1 MFPFL
6 PENRFYRHGL
16 FWLVVAA
23 YFFIPQWIYPDY
35 IDTVTHY
42 YVNRNGGPFDYQ
54 HSPYFLTILFLNGLG
69 VGIFYA
75 YAFLRWAMPP
85 LLNGRYGTGLGLYL
99 LITVV
104 VCYVAR
110 ITKGLHMA
118 VIDPLLQGNP
128 FRPFDSRYVDDYFFD
143 QVYIHE
149 YSTIILVLAVYKF
162 FTNWRQKQQETNRLE
177 REKISTEIQ
186 LIKSQINPDF
196 VFSSLDELDR
206 LIRQKSK
213 QAPELVLKLAHLLR
227 YVLYES
233 QAERVLLVREVD
245 LINHYVF
252 LQRTIQPT
260 DLEISLTVR
269 RPTENQLI
277 APLSLFIL
285 VENAFQQLSVGES
298 DEPAWVSIDLAV
310 TETQLTLK
318 VINGQMS
325 KLTNNSKQLADIQ
338 KQLYFHYADSYDLQV
353 HAEPDAYIVTLT
365 LPFVVPALSP
375 FGQRSTSPLYY
386 ETTLPTR

>member
-6 PENRFYRHGL
+6 PKNRFYRHGL

-54 HSPYFLTILFLNGLG
+54 HSPYFLTILFLNGLD
-69 VGIFYA
+69 VGMLYA

-110 ITKGLHMA
+110 IAKGLHMA
-118 VIDPLLQGNP
+118 VIDPLLQGKP
-128 FRPFDSRYVDDYFFD
+128 FRPFDSRYLDDYFFD

-162 FTNWRQKQQETNRLE
+162 FTNWRQKQQEANRLE

-186 LIKSQINPDF
+186 LIKTQVNPDF
-196 VFSSLDELDR
+196 VFSSLNELDT

-213 QAPELVLKLAHLLR
+213 QAPELVLKLARLLR

-233 QAERVLLVREVD
+233 QAELVPLAREVAM
-245 LINHYVF
+245 IEHYVC
-252 LQRTIQPT
+252 LQRIIHPT
-260 DLEISLTVR
+260 NLEVSFTVR
-269 RPTENQLI
+269 GHTEDHSI
-277 APLSLFIL
+277 APSSLFPI
-285 VENAFQQLSVGES
+285 VENAFQQLPVEQP
-298 DEPAWVSIDLAV
+298 DEPAWVSIDLAIN
-310 TETQLTLK
+310 ETHLTLK
-318 VINGQMS
+318 VINGQTINQPDEAAW
-325 KLTNNSKQLADIQ
+325 LVDVQ
-338 KQLYFHYADSYDLQV
+338 KQLHFYYEESFDLQV
-353 HAEPDAYIVTLT
+353 RSDVDAHIISLT
-365 LPFVVPALSP
+365 LPLSAVPQPDLAVPKPLP
-375 FGQRSTSPLYY
+375 ENGLTTSAV
-386 ETTLPTR
+386 R